1 MAVVFDAAALMILA
15 SADRAAFQLDPC
27 LPGHPDPYPI
37 YAAMSAECP
46 LQWCEG
52 EQMWIILGHPEAVAH
67 MHDPRCSRQ
76 RHLDKLIER
85 FGSGHIF
92 HDQKLDIPYMD
103 GEPHALV
110 RHHVID
116 AFRAIDIPSLETFT
130 RNFIAERLESIS
142 TGEPFD
148 LVPLL
153 ADPLPVAVTSELI
166 GVPPDLQQEVL
177 RHVPSFVRSRGLT
190 QTEQTTASGDDAIA
204 IYREFFLPLI
214 HQRRANPQDDLLSRL
229 MVDPRDGTHISDEQ
243 LLLFISSNFY
253 SASVFTLRLL
263 VGTLACAM
271 ARHPEAFERLR
282 ADGSLVRPALE
293 EVLRWDPPAQAL
305 NASAATEPI
314 ELAGHTIA
322 AGDSVTALVGA
333 ANRDPRVFD
342 DPHLFRIERDPN
354 PHLSFA
360 PGLHQCLG
368 RQLARLQGRAVLDAF
383 RQRFQAIH
391 CHEQASHRFMGD
403 RFRGFDRLI
412 LEVQ

>member
-1 MAVVFDAAALMILA
+1 MTLSA
-15 SADRAAFQLDPC
+15 ADREAFQHDPC
-27 LPGHPDPYPI
+27 LPGHPDPYPT
-37 YAAMSAECP
+37 YAALSAESP
-46 LQWCEG
+46 LHWCEG
-52 EQMWIILGHPEAVAH
+52 PQMWIILGHPEAVAH

-76 RHLDKLIER
+76 RHLDKLIDR
-85 FGSGHIF
+85 FGSGHVF

-110 RHHVID
+110 RHHVIE
-116 AFRAIDIPSLETFT
+116 AFRAIDIPRLEAFT
-130 RNFIAERLESIS
+130 QHFIAARLDSIS
-142 TGEPFD
+142 PGEPFD

-166 GVPPDLQQEVL
+166 GVPADLQQELL
-177 RHVPSFVRSRGLT
+177 RHVPSFVRARGLT
-190 QTEQTTASGDDAIA
+190 QTEKTTADGDDAIA

-214 HQRRANPQDDLLSRL
+214 HQRRANPQNDLLSRL
-229 MVDPRDGTHISDEQ
+229 MVNPRGGTPVSDEQ

-263 VGTLACAM
+263 VGTIAAAM
-271 ARHPEAFERLR
+271 AGHPAAFARLR
-282 ADGSLVRPALE
+282 DDGSLVGPALE
-293 EVLRWDPPAQAL
+293 EVLRWEPPAQAL

-314 ELAGHTIA
+314 ELAGQAIP
-322 AGDSVTALVGA
+322 AGDSLTALVGA

-342 DPHLFRIERDPN
+342 DPHGFRIERDPN

-368 RQLARLQGRAVLDAF
+368 RQLARLQGRAVLEAF
-383 RQRFQAIH
+383 RQRFSAIH
-391 CHEQASHRFMGD
+391 CQEQASHRLVGD

-412 LEVQ
+412 LEVE